1 MIRKFGLVF
10 LAIAV
15 IYRVEAHPTPVD
27 DLVRPVVK
35 VVSRSPLV
43 VVVSVTPRRAVSSIS
58 IETPNNV
65 NGPLVQ
71 CDLGALVAGQ
81 KYECRFTGA
90 AASSE
95 SSFAINVNAR
105 VVGAD
110 GHEHVSSRSLSV
122 SNPRFD
128 IAEFQAQRRR
138 ETEQTRG
145 VGKTEP
151 VPIRKK

>member
-1 MIRKFGLVF
+1 MIRKLGLVF

-15 IYRVEAHPTPVD
+15 IDRVEAHPTPVD

-35 VVSRSPLV
+35 VFSRSPLV
-43 VVVSVTPRRAVSSIS
+43 VVVSVTPRQAVSSVS

-71 CDLGALVAGQ
+71 CELGALVEGQ
-81 KYECRFTGA
+81 KYECRVTGA

-105 VVGAD
+105 VVGSD
-110 GHEHVSSRSLSV
+110 GHEHISSRSLSV
-122 SNPRFD
+122 SNPSFD
-128 IAEFQAQRRR
+128 IGEFQAQRRR
-138 ETEQTRG
+138 ETAQTRN
-145 VGKTEP
+145 VGKTELM
-151 VPIRKK
+151 PIQKK

>member
-1 MIRKFGLVF
+1 MIRKLGLVF

-15 IYRVEAHPTPVD
+15 IGRVEAHPTPVD

-43 VVVSVTPRRAVSSIS
+43 LVVSVTPRQAVSSVS
-58 IETPNNV
+58 VETPNNL

-71 CDLGALVAGQ
+71 CAFGALVEGQ
-81 KYECRFTGA
+81 KYECSVTGA

-95 SSFAINVNAR
+95 ASFAVNVNAR
-105 VVGAD
+105 VVGSD
-110 GHEHVSSRSLSV
+110 GHEHFSSRSLSV
-122 SNPRFD
+122 SNPSFD
-128 IAEFQAQRRR
+128 IEEFQAQRRR
-138 ETEQTRG
+138 ETAQTRS

-151 VPIRKK
+151 MPIRKK

>member
-1 MIRKFGLVF
+1 MRKIGLLF
-10 LAIAV
+10 LVLAAIDCVA
-15 IYRVEAHPTPVD
+15 AHPMPVD

-43 VVVSVTPRRAVSSIS
+43 VVVTVTPRRAVSSVS
-58 IETPNNV
+58 IETPNNL

-71 CDLGALVAGQ
+71 CELGALVEGQ
-81 KYECRFTGA
+81 KYECRVTGA

-105 VVGAD
+105 VVGSD

-138 ETEQTRG
+138 ETEQTRN

-151 VPIRKK
+151 APIRKK